1 MRILVVEDDK
11 DVGAFV
17 VRGLKEAGHV
27 VELADNG
34 RDGLFMAASEA
45 FDAVILDRMLP
56 GGIDGLKILETLRG
70 QKNTVPV
77 LILSKATPDREC
89 QPPVRGLTATLGLK
103 GITANATSYRSRS
116 RPQSLHDQRQPRSPK
131 PIDPA
136 QPPALPGRTFG
147 YARVSTVAQADQSLK
162 RGAWGKYRGVETVRD
177 TEWDP
182 IRDTDREA

>member
-89 QPPVRGLTATLGLK
+89 QPPVRGLTATLGLE
-103 GITANATSYRSRS
+103 GITANATSYHCADLNPS
-116 RPQSLHDQRQPRSPK
+116 HDQRQPRSPCQAYR
-131 PIDPA
+131 PGSAPCPA
-136 QPPALPGRTFG
+136 RPHIRLRPGQHCRPGR
-147 YARVSTVAQADQSLK
+147 
-162 RGAWGKYRGVETVRD
+162 
-177 TEWDP
+177 
-182 IRDTDREA
+182 RE

>member
-89 QPPVRGLTATLGLK
+89 QPPVRGLTATLGLE

-116 RPQSLHDQRQPRSPK
+116 RPQSLPRPTTTAFAVPSLSTRLSPL
-131 PIDPA
+131 PCPA
-136 QPPALPGRTFG
+136 AHSATPGSALSPRPTKSSGAPGESI
-147 YARVSTVAQADQSLK
+147 VSPGTLSGDS
-162 RGAWGKYRGVETVRD
+162 
-177 TEWDP
+177 